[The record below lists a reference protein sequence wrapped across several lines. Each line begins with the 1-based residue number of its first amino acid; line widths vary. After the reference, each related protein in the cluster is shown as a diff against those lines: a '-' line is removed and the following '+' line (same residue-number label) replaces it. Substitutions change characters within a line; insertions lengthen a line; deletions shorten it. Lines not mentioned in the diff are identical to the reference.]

1 MKITYKTVKPINVQ
15 QGIAVVEAAADEG
28 VNQRIRRL

>member
-1 MKITYKTVKPINVQ
+1 LAVCNAVQ

>member
-1 MKITYKTVKPINVQ
+1 LQSLKLAVCNAVQ

-28 VNQRIRRL
+28 VN

>member
-1 MKITYKTVKPINVQ
+1 LQSLQLAISNAVQ